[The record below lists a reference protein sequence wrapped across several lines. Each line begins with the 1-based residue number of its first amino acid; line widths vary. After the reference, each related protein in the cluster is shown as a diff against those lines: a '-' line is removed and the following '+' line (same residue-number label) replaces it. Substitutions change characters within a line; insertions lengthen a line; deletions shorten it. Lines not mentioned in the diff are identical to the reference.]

1 MTHLFAE
8 DLAPA
13 AGTVRTA
20 RRWLAAWRDL
30 PFPRVVQVQR
40 LAPDGQPI
48 GGVQWA
54 VRADDY
60 DDLIHGRLRQAA

>member
-1 MTHLFAE
+1 VTHLFAE
-8 DLAPA
+8 DLATT

-20 RRWLAAWRDL
+20 RRWIARWRAEG
-30 PFPRVVQVQR
+30 FPRIEQVPR
-40 LAPDGQPI
+40 LDATGQPI

-60 DDLIHGRLRQAA
+60 DDLIHGRLRAAA